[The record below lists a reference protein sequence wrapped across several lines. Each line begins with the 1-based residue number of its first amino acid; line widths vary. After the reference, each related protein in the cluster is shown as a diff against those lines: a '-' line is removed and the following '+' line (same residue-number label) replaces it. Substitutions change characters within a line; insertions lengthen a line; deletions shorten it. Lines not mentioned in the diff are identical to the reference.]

1 MARTGVQGS
10 SRGTAFAPERRGARQ
25 EAIGPLAWI
34 GLGVTPLAI
43 LLGHLAF
50 GVSTNLA
57 ACVFT
62 ALAGGGLAVGLALPS
77 ARAGLAGVR
86 GLGPAA
92 ALFAAT
98 LGVAALTLT
107 ALTPGGPH
115 PVWEWAGMT
124 TRASTI
130 NRFQT
135 TIEMIKLAGL
145 ACVFLIGAMQAARG
159 DRARATVR
167 ALLVLGGI
175 YAAVSLIAFLTG
187 GQVLRVPR
195 LSGGF
200 MSANSGATVFGLL
213 TVLGLAEARRS
224 WRRHG
229 ADRARS
235 IARAAPMAAL
245 TALFATCLMLTAS
258 RAGAA
263 STAAAIAVLMLWDAF
278 ASGRRL
284 SARGL
289 IIAAAVMLAGL
300 FLISGAGDRLWLRFD
315 ALEQDAVVRRVIL
328 DEHWEAFL
336 ASPLFGYGLGSF
348 VDLNAMIMTPGTFGN
363 LLVGSAHNVYL
374 QWLEEAG
381 VVGAA
386 PMFALIAFIIL
397 TSAWRAGTS
406 HRGGELAR
414 GLVAANLVVL
424 LHGLT
429 DFALQEFSIAAM
441 WAFLLGLQFAWGQS
455 SRSQSGRAQGGR
467 EGRS

>member
-1 MARTGVQGS
+1 
-10 SRGTAFAPERRGARQ
+10 
-25 EAIGPLAWI
+25 
-34 GLGVTPLAI
+34 
-43 LLGHLAF
+43 
-50 GVSTNLA
+50 
-57 ACVFT
+57 
-62 ALAGGGLAVGLALPS
+62 
-77 ARAGLAGVR
+77 
-86 GLGPAA
+86 
-92 ALFAAT
+92 
-98 LGVAALTLT
+98 
-107 ALTPGGPH
+107 
-115 PVWEWAGMT
+115 
-124 TRASTI
+124 
-130 NRFQT
+130 
-135 TIEMIKLAGL
+135 
-145 ACVFLIGAMQAARG
+145 
-159 DRARATVR
+159 
-167 ALLVLGGI
+167 
-175 YAAVSLIAFLTG
+175 
-187 GQVLRVPR
+187 
-195 LSGGF
+195 
-200 MSANSGATVFGLL
+200 
-213 TVLGLAEARRS
+213 
-224 WRRHG
+224 
-229 ADRARS
+229 
-235 IARAAPMAAL
+235 MAAL